1 MNEDFLHYL
10 WKYQKFD
17 VTNLRST
24 AGEEIFLYQLGI
36 HNTKESGPDFFNALL
51 SINDQKWAGTV
62 EIHQKSSDWYVHHHK
77 KDSMYD
83 NVILHVVWEDDTEI
97 YRKDA
102 TRISTLQLK
111 DYVSTDVLHKY
122 LQLFKNRSQK
132 WIVCEDELHN
142 VSDFVI
148 SNWQERLYIERLE
161 QKTGLITQ
169 LLIKS
174 SNNWEE
180 VLFKLLAKSFGSKVN
195 GEAFLS
201 MAESINFAI
210 LRKCSGNLK
219 QVESLFFGQ
228 VGELDKMW
236 GNNEYANNLFTEY
249 SYLKNKFNL
258 DRIGVLPIQ
267 FFRLRPPNFPTI
279 RLAQLASL
287 YGASTQLF
295 QKILLLK
302 TKEEFYEFF
311 ESVEISE
318 FWKNH
323 YTFSKESTF
332 RNKKITKPFVDLLLI
347 NTILPL
353 KFVYSKTMGK
363 NWEDEVLVVIN
374 QIEPEKNKIVDNFSN
389 LQWSIQNAMHSQA
402 VLQLRNEYCDKKAC
416 LKCAIGNYLLTTG

>member
-17 VTNLRST
+17 VINLRST
-24 AGEEIFLYQLGI
+24 AGEEIFLYQVGI
-36 HNTKESGPDFFNALL
+36 HNTKESGPDFFNAVL
-51 SINDQKWAGTV
+51 SINNQKWAGTV
-62 EIHQKSSDWYVHHHK
+62 EIHQKSSDWYVHHHE

-161 QKTGLITQ
+161 QKTSMITQ
-169 LLIKS
+169 LLMKS
-174 SNNWEE
+174 SSNWEE

-210 LRKCSGNLK
+210 LQKCSGNLK

-236 GNNEYANNLFTEY
+236 NNNEYANSLFTEY
-249 SYLKNKFNL
+249 NYLKNKFNL

-267 FFRLRPPNFPTI
+267 FFRLRPSNFPTI

-363 NWEDEVLVVIN
+363 NWEDEVLAVIN